1 MYHCPVNCQWPPR
14 VTGGHWSF
22 LSRCSRRSECS
33 RGRGSERWLWSFHPE
48 LGCLRVAALSPANI
62 SREERREVKT
72 RAGGAL
78 LLTQAGKGACDSWG
92 LVAAGA
98 CPQQAPVH
106 GARSAARGLQWCS
119 GLSWQVFLSVPD
131 LPPLW
136 PGESYS
142 CHFGESQSPALLTN
156 SGVMCPSPDP
166 SEAPELPRGA
176 GG

>member
-1 MYHCPVNCQWPPR
+1 M
-14 VTGGHWSF
+14 
-22 LSRCSRRSECS
+22 
-33 RGRGSERWLWSFHPE
+33 
-48 LGCLRVAALSPANI
+48 
-62 SREERREVKT
+62 KT

-119 GLSWQVFLSVPD
+119 GLSWQVFLSVLD

-136 PGESYS
+136 PGESYLPL
-142 CHFGESQSPALLTN
+142 GIPESRLLTN
-156 SGVMCPSPDP
+156 SGVMP
-166 SEAPELPRGA
+166 LPGTLAGPRAAKRSRWVREGA
-176 GG
+176 RHLPILLQGV